1 MNFSVGCFFLGRVF
15 WVFFSGDFFSLVHHK
30 VFHQMKRPNLTYRM
44 CLSDGGIHWFW
55 EQIWSQKGFQ
65 VVQKLEKNEKN
76 DMLHVFTEVM
86 KVAPP
91 GSLGRSK
98 EC

>member
-1 MNFSVGCFFLGRVF
+1 MLDVFFWDGSF
-15 WVFFSGDFFSLVHHK
+15 GSFFSGDFFSLVHHK
-30 VFHQMKRPNLTYRM
+30 VFHQMKGPNLTYRM

-65 VVQKLEKNEKN
+65 VVQKLEKTTKKRLVTCFYRSDESS
-76 DMLHVFTEVM
+76 
-86 KVAPP
+86 PP
-91 GSLGRSK
+91 WFFGRSK